1 MKVFIQRKHCYIN
14 RVLGVFTKSVC
25 FQGLSLRSKVKGL
38 YQSLFQALILEELLH
53 LENEKMAPAE

>member
-14 RVLGVFTKSVC
+14 RVLGVLC